1 MRPRGPRAQALF
13 WSLLDGGQQA
23 ALATLGRPHRSAGG
37 ATLCLEGEPST
48 HVFILISGWVKIVS
62 VSGEGREML
71 LALRGPG
78 DIIGEIAG
86 EVTGYRTA
94 TVRAAGTLESLI
106 VAADRF
112 EHFLDQHPAA
122 AHAYRRAMAER
133 RRATDEEQ
141 RGRVLTN
148 GSQRLAR
155 LLLELTGPPQDG
167 GRAASAPPLSQEEV
181 ASLIGS
187 SRATVTRALSQWRS
201 RGIVSTRQRRVV
213 VLDRTALRRLGGRG

>member
-1 MRPRGPRAQALF
+1 MRSRGPRPQALF
-13 WSLLDGGQQA
+13 WPLLDGGQQA
-23 ALATLGRPHRSAGG
+23 TLTALGRPHRSSGG

-62 VSGEGREML
+62 VSGEGRDML

-78 DIIGEIAG
+78 DIVGEISG
-86 EVTGYRTA
+86 EATGYRTA

-112 EHFLDQHPAA
+112 EQFLDEHPAA

-133 RRATDEEQ
+133 RRAADEVQ
-141 RGRVLTN
+141 RGRVMTN

-167 GRAASAPPLSQEEV
+167 GGAGGAPPLTQEEV

-201 RGIVSTRQRRVV
+201 RGIVSTRQRRIV

>member
-1 MRPRGPRAQALF
+1 MTRARQPTVF
-13 WSLLDGGQQA
+13 WPLLDGGEQA
-23 ALATLGRPHRSAGG
+23 ALATLGRPHRSAAG

-48 HVFILISGWVKIVS
+48 HVFILLSGWVKIVS
-62 VSGEGREML
+62 VSADGREML

-94 TVRAAGTLESLI
+94 TVRAAGTLQSVI
-106 VAADRF
+106 VSAGRF
-112 EHFLDQHPAA
+112 EQFLDQHPAA

-133 RRATDEEQ
+133 RRAADDAH
-141 RGRVLTN
+141 RGRALTN

-155 LLLELTGPPQDG
+155 LLLELTGPAQDG
-167 GRAASAPPLSQEEV
+167 DGRAASAPPLSQEEL

-187 SRATVTRALSQWRS
+187 SRATVTRALSQWRA
-201 RGIVSTRQRRVV
+201 RGIIRTRQRQIV
-213 VLDRTALRRLGGRG
+213 VLDRAVLQRLGGPG